1 MLIALIC
8 IALLALLVFGLGLTV
23 SLARKKTKTVAGC
36 PDDPS
41 SPLYKAVRAHGNTIE
56 YAPMLAV
63 IIYCLGTLSPA
74 FWLQGSMVLAT
85 ASRYLLA
92 YGLLVPTMSKTNRF
106 RSIGALGTYI
116 FGFILSV
123 ALLLTAIN
131 AI

>member
-1 MLIALIC
+1 MLTALIC
-8 IALLALLVFGLGLTV
+8 IALLALLVFGLGFMV

-56 YAPMLAV
+56 YAPMLAI

-74 FWLQGSMVLAT
+74 FWLQGCMVLAT

-92 YGLLVPTMSKTNRF
+92 YGLLVPTMSKPNRF
-106 RSIGALGTYI
+106 RFLGALGTYV
-116 FGFILSV
+116 FGFVLSA
-123 ALLLTAIN
+123 ALLLAAFSAI
-131 AI
+131 